1 MRISIIG
8 GTGKEGSGLAVRWAH
23 AGHDVRIGSRDA
35 DRGRTKAKE
44 LSDAYGLSIGGG
56 GNEEILAEGSFD
68 LAVLSVPYGAHASTL
83 EGLKNLLSTA
93 RVLDISVPLQPP
105 KVREVHLPKG
115 GSAAVEAQAILG
127 DGATVAAGFHHVS
140 YNHLLDLQHTLETDV
155 LVVADNLEFRK
166 DVMALVRDAGARP
179 VNAGVLRN
187 ATALESL
194 TPVLIHINGA
204 YKVPGGAGIRIT
216 GLPE

>member
-1 MRISIIG
+1 MRIAIIG
-8 GTGKEGSGLAVRWAH
+8 GTGKEGSGLAVRWAS
-23 AGHDVRIGSRDA
+23 AGHEVRIGSRDGQ
-35 DRGRTKAKE
+35 RGIDKAKE
-44 LSDAYGLSIGGG
+44 LSEHYNVTIGGG
-56 GNEEILAEGSFD
+56 GNEDILAQDSFD
-68 LAVLSVPYGAHASTL
+68 LAVLSVPYSAHASTL
-83 EGLKNLLSTA
+83 EGLKGLLANA

-127 DGATVAAGFHHVS
+127 DGASVAAGFHHVGF
-140 YNHLLDLQHTLETDV
+140 NHLLDLDHELPTDV

-166 DVMALVRDAGARP
+166 EIMGLVRDAGGRP
-179 VNAGVLRN
+179 INAGVLRN

-204 YKVPGGAGIRIT
+204 YKIPGGAGIRIT
-216 GLPE
+216 GIPE